1 MAACDN
7 LSHEEEAKRAWLA
20 KLNVPTWGAAA
31 TTLASGASEA
41 AQMAEMTASCD
52 AGDKVACD
60 NLSCEEEAKRAWLSK
75 LDVPTW
81 GAAAAA
87 VSAVATEVTDP
98 QYAAQMAELNAACD
112 TGDQVACDS
121 LSREEEA
128 KRAWLSKL
136 DVPTW

>member
-41 AQMAEMTASCD
+41 AQMAEMSAACD

-60 NLSCEEEAKRAWLSK
+60 NLS
-75 LDVPTW
+75 
-81 GAAAAA
+81 
-87 VSAVATEVTDP
+87 
-98 QYAAQMAELNAACD
+98 
-112 TGDQVACDS
+112 
-121 LSREEEA
+121 REEEA
-128 KRAWLSKL
+128 KRAWLAKL
-136 DVPTW
+136 DVPSWGAAATTLATGAQEAALMAEMTAACDNGDAVACDNLTREEEA

>member
-41 AQMAEMTASCD
+41 AQMAEMSASCD

-60 NLSCEEEAKRAWLSK
+60 NLSREEEAKRAWLSK

-81 GAAAAA
+81 GAAAATLA
-87 VSAVATEVTDP
+87 ST
-98 QYAAQMAELNAACD
+98 AADAAEMAGMTAACD
-112 TGDQVACDS
+112 AGD
-121 LSREEEA
+121 E
-128 KRAWLSKL
+128 
-136 DVPTW
+136 